1 MSPDTSQDNEP
12 VPLGP
17 QGVPAPNYRVLDDQ
31 PHDLGKSDPLSFS
44 RIADDLAKL
53 VLKSRESTPLALGIE
68 GGWGSGKSTLMQALA
83 GSLDKWANSE
93 STVVKIVN
101 FNAWTA
107 REDSALEGLVKS
119 VLNQLDSSVLR
130 KAARNQNLIS
140 VARAI
145 AMVAAGWLGIGNVI
159 NQLWDDISID
169 PQTRNQIQNLIEQG
183 IASWTSA
190 NDETDSRHLL
200 VVFVDDLDRCPPS
213 NVMQVFEAI
222 KLYLDVRGIVFI
234 VGYDREVIF
243 DTIVRVK
250 EYKELDLS
258 QFYLEKIVQLVYHL
272 PVVGDESAKELVQ
285 LFLESSRTSDLFDSP
300 ARKLI
305 IEQNSRNPRRI
316 KRFLNEFVLEYGLD
330 DEWQQFGAETVIRW
344 LIVRTYFPEF
354 AKLFAGPSPRD
365 PVDDFT
371 KYVSVRDLLRRSGI
385 RESDDWHEVQSVLDR
400 WQITAASDT
409 SPSELLVLLDR
420 EVTPTFNELAKNAEF
435 LSLLVGL
442 GDFTEREALRNKV
455 RRSSASTRSVEI
467 PLEFPEGMEPSRGF
481 SYGLRKIRD
490 GTDDDPNRGPVL
502 NETVQ
507 FEYDRA
513 RNVLVAPITYS
524 AATGLQFK
532 CFVDVPE
539 SEPPIDPADSR
550 LTSTSWTE
558 PSLDGTRAGRR
569 IWFLLREYTT
579 YTSKSGDLNN
589 LLEPS
594 T

>member
-1 MSPDTSQDNEP
+1 M
-12 VPLGP
+12 
-17 QGVPAPNYRVLDDQ
+17 
-31 PHDLGKSDPLSFS
+31 
-44 RIADDLAKL
+44 
-53 VLKSRESTPLALGIE
+53 
-68 GGWGSGKSTLMQALA
+68 
-83 GSLDKWANSE
+83 
-93 STVVKIVN
+93 
-101 FNAWTA
+101 
-107 REDSALEGLVKS
+107 
-119 VLNQLDSSVLR
+119 
-130 KAARNQNLIS
+130 
-140 VARAI
+140 
-145 AMVAAGWLGIGNVI
+145 
-159 NQLWDDISID
+159 
-169 PQTRNQIQNLIEQG
+169 
-183 IASWTSA
+183 
-190 NDETDSRHLL
+190 
-200 VVFVDDLDRCPPS
+200 
-213 NVMQVFEAI
+213 
-222 KLYLDVRGIVFI
+222 
-234 VGYDREVIF
+234 
-243 DTIVRVK
+243 
-250 EYKELDLS
+250 
-258 QFYLEKIVQLVYHL
+258 
-272 PVVGDESAKELVQ
+272 
-285 LFLESSRTSDLFDSP
+285 
-300 ARKLI
+300 
-305 IEQNSRNPRRI
+305 
-316 KRFLNEFVLEYGLD
+316 D

-371 KYVSVRDLLRRSGI
+371 KYVSARDLLRRSGI

-400 WQITAASDT
+400 WQITAAADT
-409 SPSELLVLLDR
+409 SPAELLVLLDR
-420 EVTPTFNELAKNAEF
+420 EVTPTFYDLAKNAEF

-507 FEYDRA
+507 FEYDRT

-539 SEPPIDPADSR
+539 SEPPIDPADKR
-550 LTSTSWTE
+550 LTSTSWSE

-569 IWFLLREYTT
+569 IWFLLREYTS

-594 T
+594 A